1 MTPAEVSDALVAAAR
16 DAVAAGGLDVAVP
29 DEVLVLARGA
39 GVFESPVAL
48 VLGIGPEAIAAR
60 VGGTVSGRGFV
71 RVEVPAADVVEGIL
85 RDPDYGL
92 ARVPRF
98 GWDDRPRTF
107 ENPGFSVRYA
117 YARACWVGRW
127 ARELGVGEGALVEP
141 ADAETRLV
149 GALAEVPGRAAQAE
163 REGDARPLAFCLERV
178 AGAYHDVHERCPA
191 VPLGD
196 EKPGAVHAGRAGL
209 ARAARVALGNGL
221 KMIGET
227 PRERI

>member
-1 MTPAEVSDALVAAAR
+1 MSDALLAAVTE
-16 DAVAAGGLDVAVP
+16 AVAEGELDVAVP
-29 DEVLVLARGA
+29 DGVVVLARGA

-48 VLGIGPEAIAAR
+48 VLGVGPEVIAKR
-60 VGGTVSGRGFV
+60 VGGTVTGGGFV
-71 RVEVPAADVVEGIL
+71 RVEVPAADVVQAVL
-85 RDPDYGL
+85 REPGYG
-92 ARVPRF
+92 AASVPRF

-107 ENPGFSVRYA
+107 ENPGFAVRYA

-127 ARELGVGEGALVEP
+127 ARDLGVPEGRLERP
-141 ADAETRLV
+141 GREETRLV
-149 GALAEVPGRAAQAE
+149 GVLAEVPGRAAQAE

-191 VPLGD
+191 VPVGC
-196 EKPGAVHAGRAGL
+196 EKPGAVHAGRVGL
-209 ARAARVALGNGL
+209 ARAVRIALGNGL